1 MRGRGW
7 LALAVL
13 GLSLLGAAPAAV
25 DRFDT
30 VVIDA
35 GHGGDDHGAEGPSG
49 LLEKDLVLDVARR
62 LRHKLEGDGLRVVM
76 TRDRDV
82 YVPLQDRADAA
93 NQAHGDLFL
102 SIHANAAP
110 SRVARGIETFFVS
123 LEASDESAQRLASRE
138 NAAFAREAAADHAE
152 DPVAAILGDLVST
165 EHLVESDEFA
175 RLAHRELAAIDPAP
189 VRGVKQAPFHVLM
202 GVQMAASLVEIGFV
216 TNPKEERALAT
227 PARQEEIAAALATAV
242 REFRRRWDARRGLA
256 GAPAPSGAGPAG
268 AAPRGRPSGAGGA
281 GVPPSRS
288 GG

>member
-1 MRGRGW
+1 MRGRDG
-7 LALAVL
+7 LGIAVL
-13 GLSLLGAAPAAV
+13 GLALLGAAPAAV

-62 LRHKLEGDGLRVVM
+62 LRRQLESDGLRVVM

-82 YVPLQDRADAA
+82 YVPLQERADTA
-93 NQAHGDLFL
+93 NHAHGDLFL

-110 SRVARGIETFFVS
+110 SRAARGIETFFVS
-123 LEASDESAQRLASRE
+123 LEASDESAERLASRE
-138 NAAFAREAAADHAE
+138 NAAFGREGAPGHAD

-202 GVQMAASLVEIGFV
+202 GVQMAASLVEIGFI

-227 PARQEEIAAALATAV
+227 PARQQEIANALAAAV

-256 GAPAPSGAGPAG
+256 RTPPSGG
-268 AAPRGRPSGAGGA
+268 AAATRAG
-281 GVPPSRS
+281 S

>member
-1 MRGRGW
+1 M
-7 LALAVL
+7 
-13 GLSLLGAAPAAV
+13 LLGAAPAGV

-35 GHGGDDHGAEGPSG
+35 GHGGDDHGAEGPTG
-49 LLEKDLVLDVARR
+49 LLEKDVVLDVARR
-62 LRHKLEGDGLRVVM
+62 LRRTLEADGLHVVM

-82 YVPLQDRADAA
+82 YVSLQERAEIA

-123 LEASDESAQRLASRE
+123 LEASDEGAERVASRE
-138 NAAFAREAAADHAE
+138 NAAFTREDAPRHGDDA
-152 DPVAAILGDLVST
+152 VAAILGDLVST

-175 RLAHRELAAIDPAP
+175 RLAHRDLAAIDPAP
-189 VRGVKQAPFHVLM
+189 ARGVKQAPFHVLM

-216 TNPKEERALAT
+216 TNPREERALAT
-227 PARQEEIAAALATAV
+227 AARQQEIASALAGAV
-242 REFRRRWDARRGLA
+242 REFRRRWDARRGFA
-256 GAPAPSGAGPAG
+256 GAPAPGRGTAPEAS
-268 AAPRGRPSGAGGA
+268 PRGRAPAAHGGSAPPSG
-281 GVPPSRS
+281 S